1 MPSDYLKDVLA
12 SGRRILGDTKT
23 PKMTKETK
31 PSSITNP
38 PESNPHKVLV
48 KRAIAEKPKKQEL
61 VEEFKRFIRAAEAD
75 L

>member
-12 SGRRILGDTKT
+12 SGRKILGDTKT
-23 PKMTKETK
+23 PKIAKQTK
-31 PSSITNP
+31 PSSLQTP
-38 PESNPHKVLV
+38 PESDPHKVLV

-61 VEEFKRFIRAAEAD
+61 VDDFKRFIRAAEEA

>member
-23 PKMTKETK
+23 PKLTKQTK
-31 PSSITNP
+31 PSSLTNT
-38 PESNPHKVLV
+38 PESDPHKVLI
-48 KRAIAEKPKKQEL
+48 KRAIQEKPKKQDM
-61 VEEFKRFIRAAEAD
+61 VEEFKRFIKSAEEA